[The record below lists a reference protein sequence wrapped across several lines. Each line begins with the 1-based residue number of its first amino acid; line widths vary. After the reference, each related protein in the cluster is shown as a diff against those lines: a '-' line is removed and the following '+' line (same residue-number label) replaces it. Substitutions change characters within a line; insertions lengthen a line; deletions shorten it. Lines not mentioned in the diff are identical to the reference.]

1 MAAHSNILAWRIPQ
15 TEEPG
20 RLQSM
25 GSQSVRCGC
34 MTNTIFFFF
43 FKLLNKENYCL
54 LNNNDV
60 FILERNLLSAFQF
73 QRYVKQPLGLDEFTV
88 QCGRQITTAEYR
100 EKREEL
106 PWMTGHRNTLGEY
119 RARSLRG
126 SQKRCFS
133 FTTKYK

>member
-15 TEEPG
+15 TEKPG

-25 GSQSVRCGC
+25 GSQSVGHVC
-34 MTNTIFFFF
+34 MTNTFF
-43 FKLLNKENYCL
+43 FKLLNKENYYL

-73 QRYVKQPLGLDEFTV
+73 QRYVKQPRGLDEFTV

-106 PWMTGHRNTLGEY
+106 PWVTGHRNTLGEY
-119 RARSLRG
+119 RARSFLRG
-126 SQKRCFS
+126 SQKQCFS